1 MDRIEHADDPVDAS
15 SNGAEIAHD
24 RTPASVNAGNASRL
38 AAPMNPP
45 GRRPERR
52 PSIRLMRLP
61 NTQRLLVQAVPPGL
75 DTRHGASQ
83 APQPPETRRRSS
95 SEPQRVPL
103 DCLLDQNAL
112 SARRNAAPMSPLSE
126 EPSRQRSHPN
136 QHEQSLASEEPAQGV
151 VLRPIENKHS
161 TLGASRGRIRRMS
174 SGARSMLGLNRV
186 ATHNGAIEVPS
197 LPQGEYEAEVVNLL
211 DVIDPEVS
219 TITTLTNVQNSLFI
233 PDLGNWVNRRPA
245 YAITPGPSRGHAQIE
260 RPARPAEG
268 EKPQKDGARPVLE
281 RTGTMDTI
289 TSTLSESRFA
299 VLPDGV
305 SLEGWSAD
313 DKRAL
318 NDHVR
323 HMLHSR
329 RSAFKRG
336 LKGFIQYV
344 KKPLGFLVTLYA
356 TLITL
361 FGLAWVLFLIGWI
374 NVGGKQL
381 YVINVIDYILVA
393 LFAIVGDGLAPF
405 RAVDTYHMFFIA
417 RYHRLTYKLRRK
429 QRLPKLR
436 NKNDL
441 PERREEELDADI
453 DIEKAGDTSK
463 TEDTAEF
470 SVLTPKQQESLTH
483 HAGKFAKSHTF
494 YKPHETTTHHA
505 FPLRILI
512 AVVILLDFH
521 SLFQIALGATTWGID
536 YRVRPFALTTVILCC
551 SLSCNF
557 AAGLLIWIGDR
568 RTRKKDVIEKMFR
581 QELTEQAITKL
592 QKKKSKKKEQE
603 EKERE
608 RKSQEESRV
617 LGGRPSEERVLL
629 K

>member
-1 MDRIEHADDPVDAS
+1 MDPIEQADARENDTSNNNAS
-15 SNGAEIAHD
+15 NDSAPSA
-24 RTPASVNAGNASRL
+24 ASVGQQFYVTPRALSGHHT
-38 AAPMNPP
+38 P
-45 GRRPERR
+45 RR

-61 NTQRLLVQAVPPGL
+61 TTQRLALHPATAGSEICLDAGQGAVQTG
-75 DTRHGASQ
+75 
-83 APQPPETRRRSS
+83 RRRSR
-95 SEPQRVPL
+95 SEPQRRPL
-103 DCLLDQNAL
+103 NYSIEDGA
-112 SARRNAAPMSPLSE
+112 ARYSPMSPVSE
-126 EPSRQRSHPN
+126 ETSRQPSHPGPPSGLV
-136 QHEQSLASEEPAQGV
+136 ESAQPVAGV
-151 VLRPIENKHS
+151 ILRPIENS
-161 TLGASRGRIRRMS
+161 QNTGPPRQGRIGRMS
-174 SGARSMLGLNRV
+174 TGARSMFGLNRV
-186 ATHNGAIEVPS
+186 ATHSGTINMPS

-211 DVIDPEVS
+211 DVVDPEIS

-233 PDLGNWVNRRPA
+233 PDLGTWINRRPA
-245 YAITPGPSRGHAQIE
+245 YTVTPDPGQGNAEIE
-260 RPARPAEG
+260 NGKAFEKQEPLKDGVRPAA
-268 EKPQKDGARPVLE
+268 E

-289 TSTLSESRFA
+289 TSHLSDSRFA

-305 SLEGWSAD
+305 SLDGWGAE

-381 YVINVIDYILVA
+381 YVINVIDYVLVA

-405 RAVDTYHMFFIA
+405 RAIDTYHMIYIA
-417 RYHRLTYKLRRK
+417 HYYHLTYKLRRK
-429 QRLPKLR
+429 QHLPKLR

-441 PERREEELDADI
+441 PERHEGKVSQDVDVERTGDAPND
-453 DIEKAGDTSK
+453 
-463 TEDTAEF
+463 EDTTEF
-470 SVLTPKQQESLTH
+470 SVLSIKQQEKLTH
-483 HAGKFAKSHTF
+483 HTTKFAKSHTF
-494 YKPHETTTHHA
+494 YKPHETTTHYA

-521 SLFQIALGATTWGID
+521 SLFQISLGAVTWGIH
-536 YRVRPFALTTVILCC
+536 YTRRPFALTTVILCC

-568 RTRKKDVIEKMFR
+568 RTRKKDVIERMFR

-592 QKKKSKKKEQE
+592 KKEKSKRKECEEE
-603 EKERE
+603 EKETKNRDTE
-608 RKSQEESRV
+608 NTGEQVKGSKEKDIF
-617 LGGRPSEERVLL
+617 L
-629 K
+629 

>member
-1 MDRIEHADDPVDAS
+1 MDPIEPAGNPIDGSDSNKVGNGGTTAMDSSNQSGSPSPIASMDRT
-15 SNGAEIAHD
+15 
-24 RTPASVNAGNASRL
+24 RQ
-38 AAPMNPP
+38 
-45 GRRPERR
+45 RR

-61 NTQRLLVQAVPPGL
+61 SSQRLLVQPVPPGS
-75 DTRHGASQ
+75 DIRHDVSQ
-83 APQPPETRRRSS
+83 VIEPSATRRRSS
-95 SEPQRVPL
+95 SEPHRIPL
-103 DCLLDQNAL
+103 NYLLGDNAAP
-112 SARRNAAPMSPLSE
+112 ARRNAPMSPLSE
-126 EPSRQRSHPN
+126 ETSQQPSSPN
-136 QHEQSLASEEPAQGV
+136 QQAQAPGAAEPAQGV
-151 VLRPIENKHS
+151 VLRPIDNRQ
-161 TLGASRGRIRRMS
+161 GAEGLKGGRIRRMS
-174 SGARSMLGLNRV
+174 TGARSMLGLNRV

-211 DVIDPEVS
+211 DVVDPEVS

-233 PDLGNWVNRRPA
+233 PNLGHWVNRCPA
-245 YAITPGPSRGHAQIE
+245 YTVTPGPSHGHAQVE
-260 RPARPAEG
+260 RPRTPAEG
-268 EKPQKDGARPVLE
+268 EEPKQDGVRPKVD
-281 RTGTMDTI
+281 RSGTMDTI
-289 TSTLSESRFA
+289 TSTLSDSRFA

-305 SLEGWSAD
+305 SLEGWSAE

-336 LKGFIQYV
+336 LRGFGQYV

-393 LFAIVGDGLAPF
+393 LFAVVGDGLAPF
-405 RAVDTYHMFFIA
+405 RAIDTYHMIYIA
-417 RYHRLTYKLRRK
+417 HYHRLTHKLRRK

-441 PERREEELDADI
+441 PERREEDLDPDLDVEA
-453 DIEKAGDTSK
+453 AGATPKDA
-463 TEDTAEF
+463 DTAEF
-470 SVLTPKQQESLTH
+470 SVLSPAQQDSLTH
-483 HAGKFAKSHTF
+483 HANKFAKSHTF

-536 YRVRPFALTTVILCC
+536 YHHRPFALTTVILCC

-557 AAGLLIWIGDR
+557 AGGLLIWIGDR

-581 QELTEQAITKL
+581 QELTERAIMKV
-592 QKKKSKKKEQE
+592 QKEKSKQE
-603 EKERE
+603 EEKKVQELEEGGQRGSTSDEHVSSSSKE
-608 RKSQEESRV
+608 
-617 LGGRPSEERVLL
+617 
-629 K
+629 